1 MNREKLEEADWLF
14 RKMTRKFMKE
24 RDKILIG
31 GINLPSLL
39 ILHKILREGQQSL
52 GELAEELD
60 FTTGAITA
68 VCDNLEKKELANRVR
83 GEDRRM
89 VFLDITEK
97 GKELFLR
104 NQNIG
109 LCCSSLLFEA
119 FTDEMLDQQILGY
132 KKIIE
137 NLEHFS
143 HTIMEVAKENE
154 QKKSIRQTTTKGKYL
169 SY

>member
-1 MNREKLEEADWLF
+1 MNWEKLEEADWLF

-52 GELAEELD
+52 GELAQELD

-68 VCDNLEKKELANRVR
+68 ICDNLEKKDLAKRVR

-109 LCCSSLLFEA
+109 SCCSSLLFEA

-132 KKIIE
+132 NKIIR
-137 NLEHFS
+137 NLDRFS
-143 HTIMEVAKENE
+143 NTIMEVAKENE
-154 QKKSIRQTTTKGKYL
+154 QKKSIMLTTTQGKYL